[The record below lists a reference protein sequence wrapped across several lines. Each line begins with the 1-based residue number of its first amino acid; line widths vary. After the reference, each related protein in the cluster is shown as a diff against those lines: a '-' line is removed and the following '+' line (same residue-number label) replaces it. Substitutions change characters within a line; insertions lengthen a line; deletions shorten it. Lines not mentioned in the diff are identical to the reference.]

1 MEELREKLFL
11 KYLIMKK
18 LATLFLFV
26 GLIISTQKNKII
38 YKNKYTSDS
47 NKTDSFK
54 QEWMYLDINK
64 KGSKYYSK
72 SAFESDSIINESIK
86 KQMASGMKSISVS
99 RNRQGGEVSYEVEK
113 TYPDYKI
120 SLITNIGN
128 DTYKVSED
136 RPINWKISTE
146 KKKIGEF
153 QTQKATTHFAGRNWI
168 AWFTTDVPIQD
179 GPYKFS
185 GLPGLIVEI
194 ADEKNSHKIE
204 LKGLKKITETV
215 QEEANTQG
223 KDIPFLKKK
232 PIDVN
237 RAKYLKIVAQYEN
250 DPVQGMREVLG
261 RPNSKVMININGK
274 EISDPKDILR
284 ELEKNA
290 REEMKKNNNKI
301 ELVP

>member
-1 MEELREKLFL
+1 
-11 KYLIMKK
+11 MKK

-26 GLIISTQKNKII
+26 GLMISAQNNRVI
-38 YKNKYTSDS
+38 YEYKYASDS
-47 NKTDSFK
+47 TKIDSLKT
-54 QEWMYLDINK
+54 EWMYLDINK
-64 KGSKYYSK
+64 TSSKYYSK

-120 SLITNIGN
+120 FLITNIGN

-274 EISDPKDILR
+274 EISDSKDILR

>member
-1 MEELREKLFL
+1 
-11 KYLIMKK
+11 MKK

-26 GLIISTQKNKII
+26 GLMISAQNNRVI
-38 YKNKYTSDS
+38 YEYKYASDS
-47 NKTDSFK
+47 TKIDSLKT
-54 QEWMYLDINK
+54 EWMYLDINK
-64 KGSKYYSK
+64 TGSEYYSK

-136 RPINWKISTE
+136 RPINWKISTD

-204 LKGLKKITETV
+204 LKGLKKITETA

-290 REEMKKNNNKI
+290 REEMRKNNNKI
-301 ELVP
+301 ELKP

>member
-1 MEELREKLFL
+1 
-11 KYLIMKK
+11 MKK

-26 GLIISTQKNKII
+26 GLMISAQNNRVI
-38 YKNKYTSDS
+38 YEYKYASDS
-47 NKTDSFK
+47 TKIDSLKT
-54 QEWMYLDINK
+54 EWMYLDINK
-64 KGSKYYSK
+64 TGSEYYSK

>member
-1 MEELREKLFL
+1 
-11 KYLIMKK
+11 MKK

-26 GLIISTQKNKII
+26 GLMISAQNNRVI
-38 YKNKYTSDS
+38 YEYKYASDS
-47 NKTDSFK
+47 TKIDSLKT
-54 QEWMYLDINK
+54 EWMYLDINK

-204 LKGLKKITETV
+204 LKGLKKITETA

>member
-1 MEELREKLFL
+1 
-11 KYLIMKK
+11 MKK

-26 GLIISTQKNKII
+26 GLMISAQNNRVI
-38 YKNKYTSDS
+38 YEYKYASDS
-47 NKTDSFK
+47 TKIDSLKT
-54 QEWMYLDINK
+54 EWMYLDINK

>member
-1 MEELREKLFL
+1 
-11 KYLIMKK
+11 MKK

-26 GLIISTQKNKII
+26 GLMISAQNNRVI
-38 YKNKYTSDS
+38 YEYKYASDS
-47 NKTDSFK
+47 TKIDSLKT
-54 QEWMYLDINK
+54 EWMYLDINK
-64 KGSKYYSK
+64 TGSEYYSK

-128 DTYKVSED
+128 DNYKVSED
-136 RPINWKISTE
+136 RPINWKISTD

>member
-1 MEELREKLFL
+1 
-11 KYLIMKK
+11 MKK

-26 GLIISTQKNKII
+26 GLMISAQNNRVI
-38 YKNKYTSDS
+38 YEYKYASDS
-47 NKTDSFK
+47 TKIDSLKT
-54 QEWMYLDINK
+54 EWMYLDINK
-64 KGSKYYSK
+64 TGSEYYSK

-136 RPINWKISTE
+136 RPINWKISTD

-168 AWFTTDVPIQD
+168 AWFTADVPIQD

>member
-1 MEELREKLFL
+1 
-11 KYLIMKK
+11 MKK

-26 GLIISTQKNKII
+26 GLMISAQNNRVI
-38 YKNKYTSDS
+38 YEYKYASDS
-47 NKTDSFK
+47 TKIDSLKT
-54 QEWMYLDINK
+54 EWMYLDINK
-64 KGSKYYSK
+64 TGSEYYSK

-113 TYPDYKI
+113 TYPDYKM

-136 RPINWKISTE
+136 RPINWTISTE

-168 AWFTTDVPIQD
+168 AWFTADVPIQD

>member
-1 MEELREKLFL
+1 
-11 KYLIMKK
+11 MKK

-26 GLIISTQKNKII
+26 GLMISAQNNRVI
-38 YKNKYTSDS
+38 YEYKYASDS
-47 NKTDSFK
+47 TKIDSLKT
-54 QEWMYLDINK
+54 EWMYLDINK
-64 KGSKYYSK
+64 TGSEYYSK

-136 RPINWKISTE
+136 RPINWKISTD

-232 PIDVN
+232 PIEVN
-237 RAKYLKIVAQYEN
+237 RQQYIKQLKQYEN
-250 DPVQGMREVLG
+250 DPVQGMRELLN
-261 RPNSKVMININGK
+261 RPNSKVKINVNGK
-274 EISDPKDILR
+274 EISEPKDILR
-284 ELEKNA
+284 EMEKNA
-290 REEMKKNNNKI
+290 KEEMKRNNNKI
-301 ELVP
+301 ELKP

>member
-1 MEELREKLFL
+1 
-11 KYLIMKK
+11 MKK
-18 LATLFLFV
+18 LAALFLFV
-26 GLIISTQKNKII
+26 GLMISAQNNRVI
-38 YKNKYTSDS
+38 YEYKYASDS
-47 NKTDSFK
+47 TKIDSLKT
-54 QEWMYLDINK
+54 EWMYLDINK
-64 KGSKYYSK
+64 TGSKYYSK

-113 TYPDYKI
+113 TYPDYKT

-204 LKGLKKITETV
+204 LKGLKKITETF

-290 REEMKKNNNKI
+290 REEMRKNNNKI
-301 ELVP
+301 ELKP

>member
-1 MEELREKLFL
+1 
-11 KYLIMKK
+11 MKK
-18 LATLFLFV
+18 LAALFLFA
-26 GLIISTQKNKII
+26 GLMISAQNNRVI
-38 YKNKYTSDS
+38 YEYKYASDS
-47 NKTDSFK
+47 TKIDSLKT
-54 QEWMYLDINK
+54 EWMYLDINK
-64 KGSKYYSK
+64 TGSEYYSK

>member
-1 MEELREKLFL
+1 
-11 KYLIMKK
+11 MKK

-26 GLIISTQKNKII
+26 GLMISAQNNRVI
-38 YKNKYTSDS
+38 YEYKYASDS
-47 NKTDSFK
+47 TKIDSLKT
-54 QEWMYLDINK
+54 EWMYLDINK
-64 KGSKYYSK
+64 TGSKYYSK

-168 AWFTTDVPIQD
+168 AWFTADVPIQD

>member
-1 MEELREKLFL
+1 
-11 KYLIMKK
+11 MKK

-26 GLIISTQKNKII
+26 GLMISAQNNRVI
-38 YKNKYTSDS
+38 YEYKYASDS
-47 NKTDSFK
+47 TKIDSLKT
-54 QEWMYLDINK
+54 EWMYLDINK
-64 KGSKYYSK
+64 TGSEYYSK

-204 LKGLKKITETV
+204 LKGLKKITETA

>member
-1 MEELREKLFL
+1 
-11 KYLIMKK
+11 MKK

-26 GLIISTQKNKII
+26 GLMISAQNNRVI
-38 YKNKYTSDS
+38 YEYKYASDS
-47 NKTDSFK
+47 TKIDSLKT
-54 QEWMYLDINK
+54 EWMYLDINK

-136 RPINWKISTE
+136 RPINWKISTD

-185 GLPGLIVEI
+185 GLPGLVVKLEDDTHSHLYNLIAIKNLGVIEPEI
-194 ADEKNSHKIE
+194 YAFQISKEIPLKSAEYKKLLLEHRKDPA
-204 LKGLKKITETV
+204 KGLRQISMDNGV
-215 QEEANTQG
+215 VLNMANSAEND
-223 KDIPFLKKK
+223 KFLK
-232 PIDVN
+232 
-237 RAKYLKIVAQYEN
+237 E
-250 DPVQGMREVLG
+250 
-261 RPNSKVMININGK
+261 
-274 EISDPKDILR
+274 
-284 ELEKNA
+284 
-290 REEMKKNNNKI
+290 REERLKAQIKKDNNLI
-301 ELVP
+301 EIDLLK